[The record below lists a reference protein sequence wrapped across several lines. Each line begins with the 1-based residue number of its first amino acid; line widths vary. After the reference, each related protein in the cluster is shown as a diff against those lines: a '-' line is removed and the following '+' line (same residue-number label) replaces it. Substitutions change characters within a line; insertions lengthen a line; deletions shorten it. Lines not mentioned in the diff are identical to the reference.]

1 MNQKKVKCGLVLG
14 LANQESIAYACARK
28 LADNGAELI
37 GTYGHPKAAIQ
48 VEALTQECQNLELMF
63 CDVRDQTSLD
73 QLFERAK
80 ARWGRLDFLV
90 HSIAFA
96 QRADL
101 HGRVVDSSTEGFL
114 EAMDISCH
122 SFARLARRCE
132 PLMTEGGSL
141 VTMSYLGAQRVV
153 EGYGLMGPVKAALES
168 LTRSLAAELG
178 GAGIRVNAISAG
190 PIHTRAASSIA
201 GFDELAR
208 KAQYKAPL
216 KRLTTQDEV
225 AALCNFLISD
235 DSSGITG
242 GTHFVDAGVNIID

>member
-190 PIHTRAASSIA
+190 PIHTRAASGIA
-201 GFDELAR
+201 GFDDLAR
-208 KAQYKAPL
+208 KAQLKAPL